1 MKKREDIIEELKENN
16 KHFNILF
23 EAHREEDRNI
33 EENINKMT
41 QEELR
46 DKKQKKLLLKDEME
60 EYIIEEKKKEKSEV
74 IKNQYIEDKKELSK
88 DELIEKLK
96 HDRLVAY
103 ATLENTKKQLTIDKE
118 NAIKFANEKIVRDL
132 LLPMETV
139 ENALNF
145 QVDLEGKDKM
155 YIIEQYKNM
164 NIGLEFIVKKFNDSF
179 EKNNIKKIDTKGEFN
194 PHIHEAIGTDSNL
207 NIENNHILET
217 TQSGYIYN
225 NRVIRSAKVIVNQIE
240 KEDNE

>member
-60 EYIIEEKKKEKSEV
+60 EYIIEEKKKEKNEV

-118 NAIKFANEKIVRDL
+118 NAIKFANEKIVKDL

-139 ENALNF
+139 VF
-145 QVDLEGKDKM
+145 KM
-155 YIIEQYKNM
+155 
-164 NIGLEFIVKKFNDSF
+164 
-179 EKNNIKKIDTKGEFN
+179 
-194 PHIHEAIGTDSNL
+194 H
-207 NIENNHILET
+207 
-217 TQSGYIYN
+217 
-225 NRVIRSAKVIVNQIE
+225 
-240 KEDNE
+240 